1 MRYHQ
6 QAGKA
11 NHAMTGGLMSNEDG
25 YRFSEA
31 VRAKLADDAA
41 LELWEPIAQ
50 EFNRA
55 GPDAAREYLDAV
67 TQRLEEQVKRQFA
80 EFQGG

>member
-1 MRYHQ
+1 
-6 QAGKA
+6 
-11 NHAMTGGLMSNEDG
+11 MSNEDG

-41 LELWEPIAQ
+41 RELWEPVAQ

-55 GPDAAREYLDAV
+55 GPDAAREYLDAEM
-67 TQRLEEQVKRQFA
+67 QRLREQVQRRFD
-80 EFQGG
+80 EF

>member
-1 MRYHQ
+1 
-6 QAGKA
+6 
-11 NHAMTGGLMSNEDG
+11 MSNEDG

-41 LELWEPIAQ
+41 RELWEPVAQ

-55 GPDAAREYLDAV
+55 GPDAAKEYLDTV
-67 TQRLEEQVKRQFA
+67 TQGLEEQIKRQFA